1 MTFTNNAAWLTAEK
15 ANPLEI
21 KSAPCSS
28 PDPDTLL
35 IRVHAIAINPVD
47 WMLQYDAFFPLKYP
61 FVLGQDVAGEI
72 VEVGDAVEGFV
83 KGDRIIGQCTALASS
98 KSTEGAFQEYS
109 QLHKNLVCKIPDDLS
124 YADAVAVPLGFSTAS
139 VGLYSDDDLRLDL
152 PAAGD
157 TPPGDKGTVLV
168 WGGATSVGLN
178 AIQLAT
184 RSGYKVYATSSPTH
198 FPLIKSLGAIQVF
211 DYKSESIID
220 DLKAATSGQT
230 LVGALDCA
238 CKSGSTSA
246 LSSVLVDSSDS
257 RLFISCVLPNQE
269 TLPSGVST
277 NFIKGVAL
285 RYDDAKSQG
294 LWGTFLPRTLA
305 DGSYKVLPTA
315 TIVGNG
321 LEKLQEAMEV
331 QRKGVSAKK
340 VVVTIGKE

>member
-1 MTFTNNAAWLTAEK
+1 MTYINNAAWLTAEK
-15 ANPLEI
+15 VIPLEI
-21 KSAPCSS
+21 KSAPCAP

-61 FVLGQDVAGEI
+61 FVLGQDVAGEV
-72 VEVGDAVEGFV
+72 VEVGDSVEGFAR
-83 KGDRIIGQCTALASS
+83 GDRIIGQCTALASS
-98 KSTEGAFQEYS
+98 KASEGAFQEYS
-109 QLHKNLVCKIPDDLS
+109 QLHKNLVCKISDDLS
-124 YADAVAVPLGFSTAS
+124 YADAVVVPLGFSTAS
-139 VGLYSDDDLRLDL
+139 IGLYSDDDLRLDL
-152 PAAGD
+152 PVPGD
-157 TPPGDKGTVLV
+157 TPSGDKGTLLI

-184 RSGYKVYATSSPTH
+184 RSGYKVYATSSPTQ
-198 FPLIKSLGAIQVF
+198 FSLIKSLGAIEVF
-211 DYKSESIID
+211 DYKSESILD

-238 CKSGSTSA
+238 CKSGSTST
-246 LSSVLVDSSDS
+246 LSNVLVASSDS
-257 RLFISCVLPNQE
+257 RLFVSCVLPNQE

-285 RYDDAKSQG
+285 RYDDAKSRA

-305 DGSYKVLPTA
+305 DGSYKALPTA

-321 LEKLQEAMEV
+321 LEQLQEAMEV

-340 VVVTIGKE
+340 VVITIGE

>member
-1 MTFTNNAAWLTAEK
+1 MNSTNHAAWLTAEK
-15 ANPLEI
+15 VIPLEI
-21 KSAPCSS
+21 KSAPRSS
-28 PDPDTLL
+28 PDPDTIL

-61 FVLGQDVAGEI
+61 FVLGQDVAGEV
-72 VEVGDAVEGFV
+72 VEVGDSVEGFA

-98 KSTEGAFQEYS
+98 KSNEGAFQEYS
-109 QLHKNLVCKIPDDLS
+109 QLHKNLVCKIPDNLS
-124 YADAVAVPLGFSTAS
+124 YSDAVVVPLGFSTAC

-152 PAAGD
+152 PSSGD
-157 TPPGDKGTVLV
+157 TPPGDKGTVLI

-184 RSGYKVYATSSPTH
+184 RSGYKVYATSSTTH
-198 FPLIKSLGAIQVF
+198 FSLLKSLGAIQVF
-211 DYKSESIID
+211 DYKSESIVD
-220 DLKAATSGQT
+220 DLKAATSGQS

-246 LSSVLVDSSDS
+246 LSNILVSSPDS

-269 TLPSGVST
+269 QLPSGVST

-285 RYDDAKSQG
+285 RYDDAKSRA
-294 LWGTFLPRTLA
+294 LWGTFLPQTLA
-305 DGSYKVLPTA
+305 DESHKALPTA
-315 TIVGNG
+315 MVVGNG
-321 LEKLQEAMEV
+321 LEKLQDAMEV

-340 VVVTIGKE
+340 VVVTIGE